1 MLNEQEVR
9 NVMRDR
15 LLSIA
20 GLDGTSGGNVA
31 FQNRPFTPPTPER
44 GVFWVSESQE
54 IVDETLNATEL
65 VEVNGFTIYRVY
77 TSAGSSVEVSS
88 STSLAIVN
96 AFRPGQT
103 LRDVGGVPQDCGV
116 VLWKSFRLSPF
127 HDDDSDAWYIQPV
140 QVNWRVHV
148 SNPAVF

>member
-1 MLNEQEVR
+1 MLDEQEVR

-15 LLSIA
+15 LLSVA
-20 GLDGTSGGNVA
+20 GLDGSSGGNVA

-54 IVDETLNATEL
+54 VVDEALNATEL
-65 VEVNGFTIYRVY
+65 VQADGFTIYRVY
-77 TSAGSSVEVSS
+77 TAADSSVELSA
-88 STSLAIVN
+88 STALAIID

-103 LRDVGGVPQDCGV
+103 LRDVGGVPADCGV
-116 VLWKSFRLSPF
+116 VLWKSFRLPPF
-127 HDDDSDAWYIQPV
+127 QEDETKAWYIQPV

-148 SNPAVF
+148 PNPAVF